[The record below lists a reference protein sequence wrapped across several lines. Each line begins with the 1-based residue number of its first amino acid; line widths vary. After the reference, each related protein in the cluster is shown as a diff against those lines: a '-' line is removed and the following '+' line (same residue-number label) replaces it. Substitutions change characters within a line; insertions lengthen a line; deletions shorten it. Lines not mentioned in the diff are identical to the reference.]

1 VIVVMSA
8 GASQRQVEG
17 VVERLHDLGLR
28 ENISAGEEVTIVGV
42 IGHIIREY
50 EEMLSRLPGVAEV
63 VRVTKNYKLA
73 SREFQPVS
81 TVVEVGDVRIGEGR
95 CVVMAGQCS
104 VDSEEMALAT
114 AHAVKAAGAH
124 ILRGGAYKPRTSPYA
139 FRGLGSEGLHILARA
154 RQETGLPVV
163 TEVLNQQDV
172 EEVAGLADMLQI
184 GARNMQNYALLEE
197 VARSGKPILL
207 KRGMS
212 AQVEEWLLAA
222 EYILNEGNRQV
233 VLCER
238 GIRTFETATRFTLDV
253 NAIALARELS
263 HLPVIG
269 DPSHGTGR
277 WGLVA
282 PVARAIVA
290 AGADGLIVEV
300 HPSPDHALSDGAQ
313 SLTFEN
319 FAKLMASLRRVAE
332 AVDRPLAEAL
342 SRAQ

>member
-1 VIVVMSA
+1 VIVVMSSE
-8 GASQRQVEG
+8 ASNAEVEG
-17 VVERLHDLGLR
+17 VVTRLHELGLQ
-28 ENISAGEEVTIVGV
+28 ENISAGEELTVIGA
-42 IGHIIREY
+42 IGHIIPEY

-73 SREFQPVS
+73 SREFQHVD
-81 TVVEVGDVRIGEGR
+81 TVVEVAGVRIGGGN
-95 CVVMAGQCS
+95 CVVIAGQCS
-104 VDSEEMALAT
+104 VDSEELALAT
-114 AHAVKAAGAH
+114 ARAVKAAGAH

-139 FRGLGSEGLHILARA
+139 FRGLGAEGLQILAAA
-154 RQETGLPVV
+154 RRETGLPIV
-163 TEVLNQQDV
+163 TEVLDQQDV
-172 EEVAGLADMLQI
+172 EAVAGLADMLQI
-184 GARNMQNYALLEE
+184 GARNAQNYALLEE

-212 AQVEEWLLAA
+212 AQIEEWLLAA
-222 EYILNEGNRQV
+222 EYILNQGNKQV

-253 NAIALARELS
+253 NAIPLAKQLS
-263 HLPVIG
+263 HLPVVG

-277 WGLVA
+277 WSLVE

-300 HPSPDHALSDGAQ
+300 HPTPDHALSDGAQ

-319 FAKLMASLRRVAE
+319 FQKLMTNVGKVAR
-332 AVDRPLAEAL
+332 AVDRPLQ
-342 SRAQ
+342 ST

>member
-1 VIVVMSA
+1 MIVVMSA
-8 GASQRQVEG
+8 GCAPADIRG
-17 VVERLHDLGLR
+17 VVDRLHELGLR

-42 IGHIIREY
+42 IGHIIPEY
-50 EEMLSRLPGVAEV
+50 EEMLGRLPGVAEV

-73 SREFQPVS
+73 SREFQPS
-81 TVVEVGDVRIGEGR
+81 DTVVEVGDVRIGGGR

-104 VDSEEMALAT
+104 VDSEELALAT
-114 AHAVKAAGAH
+114 ARAVKAAGAH

-139 FRGLGSEGLHILARA
+139 FRGLGSEGLRILAAA
-154 RQETGLPVV
+154 RGETGLPVV
-163 TEVLNQQDV
+163 TEVLDQQDV

-197 VARSGKPILL
+197 VARSGKPVLL

-212 AQVEEWLLAA
+212 AQIEEWLLAA
-222 EYILNEGNRQV
+222 EYILNQGNKQV

-253 NAIALARELS
+253 NAIPLAKELS

-277 WGLVA
+277 WSLVE

-300 HPSPDHALSDGAQ
+300 HPNPDHALSDGAQ
-313 SLTFEN
+313 SLTFDN
-319 FAKLMASLRRVAE
+319 FSRLMQGLRRVAE
-332 AVDRPLAEAL
+332 AVDRPLAEAY
-342 SRAQ
+342 R